1 MTEIAYKYINDTFNI
16 PNFRSLIDIMTF
28 NNGINAFYVD
38 GTPVL
43 RASYGIRIK
52 YIDKNSRC
60 RCVTGYGTAMFFGI
74 ENPCD
79 VIVSPG
85 NETDTSIYFTTL
97 KIRSKISILTD
108 NPPVQTIQKKT
119 AR

>member
-43 RASYGIRIK
+43 RAGYGIRIK
-52 YIDKNSRC
+52 YIDKNGRC
-60 RCVTGYGTAMFFGI
+60 RCVTGYGNVMFFGI
-74 ENPCD
+74 EDPCD
-79 VIVSPG
+79 VIISLG
-85 NETDTSIYFTTL
+85 NESDISICGTTL
-97 KIRSKISILTD
+97 KIRSKITVLTD
-108 NPPVQTIQKKT
+108 NTPAQTIQKKT
-119 AR
+119 AK